1 MTERL
6 GKSPWLPFG
15 TAPEADI
22 RLLCLPHAGAGA
34 TVYRAWGAGFPAHIG
49 VCPVQP
55 PGREKRRREQ
65 PLTAATE
72 LAGLL
77 APEVLAGIR
86 TPYAVFGHS
95 TGALSA
101 FELVRELRRLG
112 GPPPVHLFVAGRRAP
127 QLPMDRT
134 QLSGLPVTEL
144 AAMLRRLGGTP
155 EEVLRDESLLR
166 ALQPLLTAD
175 FMMNE
180 GYRYRPEPPLAVP
193 VTVFAAT
200 RDTRTDLGQAA
211 AWQQQTSA
219 GFQLRQLDGGH
230 FAVFDRAPE
239 VRDEIVSTLR
249 RRS

>member
-1 MTERL
+1 VTERL

-15 TAPEADI
+15 TAPDAGI

-65 PLTAATE
+65 PLTA
-72 LAGLL
+72 
-77 APEVLAGIR
+77 
-86 TPYAVFGHS
+86 
-95 TGALSA
+95 
-101 FELVRELRRLG
+101 
-112 GPPPVHLFVAGRRAP
+112 
-127 QLPMDRT
+127 
-134 QLSGLPVTEL
+134 VTEL
-144 AAMLRRLGGTP
+144 AALLRRLGGTP

-166 ALQPLLTAD
+166 AWQPLLTAD

-180 GYRYRPEPPLAVP
+180 GYEYRPEPPLAVP

-200 RDTRTDLGQAA
+200 RDTGTDLAQAV
-211 AWQQQTSA
+211 AWQKQTSA
-219 GFQLRQLDGGH
+219 GFQLCQLDGGH
-230 FAVFDRAPE
+230 FAVFDRAPQ
-239 VRDEIVSTLR
+239 VRDEIVGTLR